1 MTNLN
6 STLQVKNK
14 KMRVGRGIGSGKGKT
29 SGRGVKGQKSRSG
42 VAIKSFEG
50 GQMPLYRRLPK
61 RGFTNNFKKE
71 FQIVNISKLD
81 GIQEKKIDA
90 KLMYEKG
97 LIRSPFK
104 PIKIL
109 GSGDLKQPFNIVATE
124 FSKSAKE
131 KIEKSGGTAQVL
143 WLTNLKVSL

>member
-1 MTNLN
+1 MKLNLLVPDKGSSRN
-6 STLQVKNK
+6 SK
-14 KMRVGRGIGSGKGKT
+14 RRGRGHGSGLGK
-29 SGRGVKGQKSRSG
+29 SAGRGDKGAGQRSG
-42 VAIKSFEG
+42 FKRRSWFEG
-50 GQMPLYRRLPK
+50 GQMPLSRRLPK

-71 FQIVNISKLD
+71 FQIVNIVKLD
-81 GIQEKKIDA
+81 GIEEQKIDA

-97 LIRSPFK
+97 LVRSPFK

-109 GSGDLKQPFNIVATE
+109 GSGDIKQSIYVVATE

-143 WLTNLKVSL
+143 

>member
-1 MTNLN
+1 MKLN
-6 STLQVKNK
+6 SLVPDKGSIRNSK
-14 KMRVGRGIGSGKGKT
+14 RRGRGHGSGLGK
-29 SGRGVKGQKSRSG
+29 SAGRGDKGAGQRSG
-42 VAIKSFEG
+42 FKRRSWFEG
-50 GQMPLYRRLPK
+50 GQMPLSRRLPK

-81 GIQEKKIDA
+81 GIEEKKVDA

-97 LIRSPFK
+97 LVRSPFK

-109 GSGDLKQPFNIVATE
+109 GSGDLKKSVDIVATE

-131 KIEKSGGTAQVL
+131 KIEKSGGTAQIL
-143 WLTNLKVSL
+143 

>member
-1 MTNLN
+1 MKLNLLVPDKGSNRN
-6 STLQVKNK
+6 SK
-14 KMRVGRGIGSGKGKT
+14 RRGRGHGSGLGK
-29 SGRGVKGQKSRSG
+29 SAGRGDKGAGQRSG
-42 VAIKSFEG
+42 FKRRSWFEG
-50 GQMPLYRRLPK
+50 GQMPLSRRLPK

-81 GIQEKKIDA
+81 GIGDKKIDA

-97 LIRSPFK
+97 LVRSPFK

-109 GSGDLKQPFNIVATE
+109 GSGDLKQSVNIVATE

-131 KIEKSGGTAQVL
+131 KIEKLGGTAQVL
-143 WLTNLKVSL
+143 

>member
-1 MTNLN
+1 MKLNLLVPDKGSNRN
-6 STLQVKNK
+6 SK
-14 KMRVGRGIGSGKGKT
+14 RRGRGHGSGLGK
-29 SGRGVKGQKSRSG
+29 SAGRGDKGAGQRSG
-42 VAIKSFEG
+42 FKRRPWFEG
-50 GQMPLYRRLPK
+50 GQMPLSRRLPK

-143 WLTNLKVSL
+143 